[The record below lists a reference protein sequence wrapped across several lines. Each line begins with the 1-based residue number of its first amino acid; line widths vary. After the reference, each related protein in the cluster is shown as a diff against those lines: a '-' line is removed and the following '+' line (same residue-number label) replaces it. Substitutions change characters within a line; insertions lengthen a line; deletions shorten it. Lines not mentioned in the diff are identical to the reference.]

1 MMRAPAGSRS
11 RSSPPPPGSAPGSS
25 ARSSEVKG
33 NPSFRTLYRISQ
45 ALGVRVGD
53 LLSGSDGKPQQT
65 AHLVRRDQRK
75 RLQLGEHGLQWQLL
89 TPNLQGKLEV
99 LKTAVPP
106 GFTNEEAPFGHEGEE
121 CVYLQRGSAL
131 LINVAGT
138 TYTLEQGD
146 AITYDSALTHWYS
159 NPTDEEA
166 IVHRAVDTHRVS
178 ERSEHTRRK
187 HEGTG
192 NEMAIRAV

>member
-1 MMRAPAGSRS
+1 VHAHVADLGQRLHD
-11 RSSPPPPGSAPGSS
+11 
-25 ARSSEVKG
+25 ARSGRFTVKELAAAAGVSAGLISEVERGQG

-166 IVHRAVDTHRVS
+166 IVLGVVTPPS
-178 ERSEHTRRK
+178 F
-187 HEGTG
+187 
-192 NEMAIRAV
+192 